1 MKPSARP
8 AAFGSKPSNKD
19 TAERPRE
26 FNEGKKEMPP
36 SYKSV
41 SAMVAQTNRRMEKS
55 KRGNRCQRSSG
66 EKRRNAAGSTTRPIE
81 TGAGRSLTKGHGGVG
96 A

>member
-1 MKPSARP
+1 MKPSTRP

-41 SAMVAQTNRRMEKS
+41 SALVSEKTHRQEKG
-55 KRGNRCQRSSG
+55 KR
-66 EKRRNAAGSTTRPIE
+66 
-81 TGAGRSLTKGHGGVG
+81 
-96 A
+96 